1 MHPHT
6 HPETPP
12 QFTKVSSLLA
22 VSLLVV
28 VGVVV
33 VVVVVIVVDVGVV
46 VVVVDVVLVVVVVVI
61 VDGCEGAEC
70 FDGCCG
76 DGWVSGT

>member
-22 VSLLVV
+22 VSLLV
-28 VGVVV
+28 
-33 VVVVVIVVDVGVV
+33 DVGV
-46 VVVVDVVLVVVVVVI
+46 VVVVDVVLVVVVVVVVI

>member
-28 VGVVV
+28 VGVVAV
-33 VVVVVIVVDVGVV
+33 VVVVVIVVDVG